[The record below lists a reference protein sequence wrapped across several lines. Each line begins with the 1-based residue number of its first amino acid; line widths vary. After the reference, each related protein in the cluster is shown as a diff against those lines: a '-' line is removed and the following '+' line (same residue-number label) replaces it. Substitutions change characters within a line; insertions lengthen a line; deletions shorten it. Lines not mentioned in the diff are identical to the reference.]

1 MFKVKIFAVGRSKE
15 AWLDVA
21 LSEYEKRLQGR
32 LEIEWLLAKDDA
44 SLIALA
50 RKEPLL
56 IALDLKGEPL
66 SSEGFC
72 EKWMRLGTRSAFAIG
87 GPDGL
92 PADILKGARLRWS
105 LSPLTFTNQMVRL
118 ILVEQLYR
126 ALEIASGTPYHK

>member
-1 MFKVKIFAVGRSKE
+1 MFKVKIIAVGRSKE
-15 AWLDVA
+15 AWLDMA

-32 LEIEWLLAKDDA
+32 LEIEWLLAKEDK
-44 SLIALA
+44 SLSAYC

-56 IALDLKGEPL
+56 IALDISGEQL

-72 EKWMRLGTRSAFAIG
+72 KKWMRFGTRTAFVIG

-92 PADILKGARLRWS
+92 PADILKEARLHWS

-126 ALEIASGTPYHK
+126 ALEIASGTPYHR